1 MTLIKIIARFI
12 RHLYRSCGFLL
23 TSVTMM
29 ANQPQFRHK
38 YGKKLT
44 MFSWDAKWFWVRPI
58 TFLLSL
64 VLPYS
69 CFSYKVIKLYSHR
82 LTLYRNNPIT
92 DYINLKLIFSL
103 FKTHL
108 LITENQ
114 TQFQNRKSQS
124 SKRKTETANN
134 FITISRWISGP
145 KIQNRRQS
153 PQRPLKG
160 NLPVLN
166 YP

>member
-114 TQFQNRKSQS
+114 TQFQIARVNHPRGKLKPQITSSQFHDELADRRS
-124 SKRKTETANN
+124 KTED
-134 FITISRWISGP
+134 SRPNDLSKEIF
-145 KIQNRRQS
+145 
-153 PQRPLKG
+153 LC
-160 NLPVLN
+160 
-166 YP
+166 